1 MGHAPGAAGGAASPM
16 GDAQLLAV
24 LEHDETWH
32 VERVL
37 ASKEGVT
44 TELVT
49 PAGVGGHPPRYVRKR
64 IRSGLANRE
73 AWEAVRHVDHP
84 LVPRVRDIYE
94 LPDELVC
101 VCDYVEG
108 TSLADVVSEGG
119 AMAPLTACRVAGD
132 VAAAASALHE
142 AGVVHRDITPANV
155 IVARDGA
162 HLTDLGIARVANGA
176 AAHDTRTLGTP
187 GFAAPEQ
194 FGFAETDARAD
205 VYAIGRLLGF
215 MLTGELPGP
224 AGTSHEEDRLRRM
237 SPELAAV
244 VARAT
249 AFDRSDR
256 YQTASELAEA
266 LDAAADAMR
275 PVRPVRPVRE
285 PAPAAGATTSDGPH
299 SGPSPSLWRAFWKGL
314 VGPALAAS
322 WGELAEGRRATH
334 GWRRW
339 LAECFVWA
347 GLVVSGFVA
356 VVAVVDATAPD
367 PLRASTPIAGFVA
380 VGLSIALINVDGA
393 VLEVPAAILGVG
405 CHREAPSAA
414 SRLVA
419 CVARLLRM
427 LAVWYLAV
435 FLMALAFAALGI
447 W

>member
-1 MGHAPGAAGGAASPM
+1 MASPAARRST
-16 GDAQLLAV
+16 G
-24 LEHDETWH
+24 
-32 VERVL
+32 
-37 ASKEGVT
+37 
-44 TELVT
+44 
-49 PAGVGGHPPRYVRKR
+49 PATL
-64 IRSGLANRE
+64 S
-73 AWEAVRHVDHP
+73 
-84 LVPRVRDIYE
+84 
-94 LPDELVC
+94 
-101 VCDYVEG
+101 G
-108 TSLADVVSEGG
+108 TSTLPVPEKDCRGRHCSRLITKRGSEGACRTAEG
-119 AMAPLTACRVAGD
+119 ACRVA
-132 VAAAASALHE
+132 AA
-142 AGVVHRDITPANV
+142 
-155 IVARDGA
+155 
-162 HLTDLGIARVANGA
+162 
-176 AAHDTRTLGTP
+176 
-187 GFAAPEQ
+187 
-194 FGFAETDARAD
+194 
-205 VYAIGRLLGF
+205 
-215 MLTGELPGP
+215 
-224 AGTSHEEDRLRRM
+224 
-237 SPELAAV
+237 
-244 VARAT
+244 
-249 AFDRSDR
+249 
-256 YQTASELAEA
+256 
-266 LDAAADAMR
+266 
-275 PVRPVRPVRE
+275 